1 MKVWTPLLLTTAS
14 LLLSH
19 CRGADPSSSKL
30 DWAHIPLS
38 PGYQNW
44 LINVPPQQS
53 IRVCG
58 TDQDVTIRAIKK
70 WAAVI
75 GREQHLN
82 VVPCQQGNAQSA
94 TVQVTREFCDGVAFA
109 DPDTRRIMIC
119 PGITQVGYDY
129 SHVILH
135 EVGHLWGLCDL
146 YTPSY
151 YNCDRTYNEG
161 VDPSALMM
169 GGAGNATEIQQDDR
183 EGLIALSRRPEFAA
197 NRIWQSFLQQNASAP
212 DTGNPAPAP
221 APAPAPDTGSTGCV
235 FSGVTHPQGS
245 IIFDGSQIVQCH
257 KGNWRP
263 VFGPSA
269 ARCEHGNVDYTEGD
283 VIYDG
288 QRFYNCAGGQ
298 WQALNL
304 KLATNLCQAS

>member
-1 MKVWTPLLLTTAS
+1 MKVWTTLLLTSTS

-19 CRGADPSSSKL
+19 CRAANQPVSEL

-44 LINVPPQQS
+44 LINVPPQQT

-58 TDQDVTIRAIKK
+58 TDQEVTIAAIKK

-75 GREQHLN
+75 RRDRHLN

-119 PGITQVGYDY
+119 PGIASVGFDY

-146 YTPSY
+146 YAPSY
-151 YNCDRTYNEG
+151 YQCDRSYDEG
-161 VDPSALMM
+161 VDPGALMM
-169 GGAGNATEIQQDDR
+169 GGAGTATEIQQDDR
-183 EGLIALSRRPEFAA
+183 DGLVVLSQRPEFAA
-197 NRIWQSFLQQNASAP
+197 NRAWESFLQGDLAVP
-212 DTGNPAPAP
+212 G
-221 APAPAPDTGSTGCV
+221 TGSGSCTAAGTV
-235 FSGVTHPQGS
+235 HPEGS
-245 IIFDGSQIVQCH
+245 IIFDGTQIVECH
-257 KGNWRP
+257 NGNWRP
-263 VFGPSA
+263 ILGPTSSS
-269 ARCEHGNVDYTEGD
+269 CEHGNTEYAEGD

-288 QRFYNCAGGQ
+288 QKFHSCASGQ
-298 WQALNL
+298 WQPLNL